1 MNQKI
6 LGSLTATLLVTTL
19 GIPKPSHAQSSQ
31 PLDSKISSK
40 ASIAPQKNLE
50 IASRPIF
57 QPDLSLTTEVVKIG
71 EQPPSP
77 AANEMDESI
86 AKVHSFT
93 AQGRKAA
100 ILYVRNIPVLKFLGA
115 AQKATSSPVK
125 MGTQMTDTDSKPT
138 IDQSTDQSI
147 QSSLEPVVK
156 ANGDLDSVFVAVVSA
171 ETGSPSATPTDEP
184 TWQASE
190 VATRINQLN
199 QAGLDGSR
207 IMVKWDSQSPKNGD
221 RYLITVEN
229 QVLVTVNQNVRLP
242 DTTRNLAE
250 DALQAANRLRRTLGN
265 ADPLSE
271 ISGMPQ
277 PKQQVIALGPIR
289 LKFNGWASW
298 YGPGFHGNP
307 SASGEPFNQ
316 HALTAAHRT
325 LPFGTRVQVTNL
337 DNGRTVVVRI
347 NDRGPFHGNRIIDLS
362 TAAARILGLVQSG
375 VAPVRLDVIDDRGG
389 PISIR

>member
-19 GIPKPSHAQSSQ
+19 GIPQSSQAQSSE
-31 PLDSKISSK
+31 PLGSK
-40 ASIAPQKNLE
+40 ASIAPQNNLE

-71 EQPPSP
+71 EQPPSS
-77 AANEMDESI
+77 ASNQMDESI

-93 AQGRKAA
+93 TQGRKAA

-115 AQKATSSPVK
+115 TQETTSTPVK
-125 MGTQMTDTDSKPT
+125 MGTQMTGTASSPAV
-138 IDQSTDQSI
+138 DQSTQS
-147 QSSLEPVVK
+147 LPTPVR
-156 ANGDLDSVFVAVVSA
+156 ASEDSDSVFVAVVSA
-171 ETGSPSATPTDEP
+171 ETRSTSVAPADEP
-184 TWQASE
+184 IWQASE

-207 IMVKWDSQSPKNGD
+207 IMVKWDSQSPKSGD

-229 QVLVTVNQNVRLP
+229 QVLVTVTQNVRLP

-265 ADPLSE
+265 ANPLSE

-277 PKQQVIALGPIR
+277 PKQQVIAIGPIR
-289 LKFNGWASW
+289 LRVNGWASW

-375 VAPVRLDVIDDRGG
+375 VAPVRLDVIDDRGV
-389 PISIR
+389 PISSR

>member
-1 MNQKI
+1 MNQKN
-6 LGSLTATLLVTTL
+6 LGSLTATLLLTAL
-19 GIPKPSHAQSSQ
+19 GMPQPGYTQPSQA
-31 PLDSKISSK
+31 LDSKISV
-40 ASIAPQKNLE
+40 ALQKRLE
-50 IASRPIF
+50 IASRPVLE
-57 QPDLSLTTEVVKIG
+57 PDLSLTTEIIKVG

-77 AANEMDESI
+77 ASNQMDESI

-115 AQKATSSPVK
+115 TEKATSNQVK
-125 MGTQMTDTDSKPT
+125 MGTQMTVAASNPAP
-138 IDQSTDQSI
+138 DQSDRPLTELETAAKVNG
-147 QSSLEPVVK
+147 SSS
-156 ANGDLDSVFVAVVSA
+156 SVFVAVVSA
-171 ETGSPSATPTDEP
+171 ETRSTSVAPTDEP

-207 IMVKWDSQSPKNGD
+207 IMVKWDSQSPNNGD
-221 RYLITVEN
+221 RYLITLDN
-229 QVLVTVNQNVRLP
+229 QVLVTVTQNVRLP

-265 ADPLSE
+265 ANPLSE

-277 PKQQVIALGPIR
+277 TKQQDIAIGPIR
-289 LKFNGWASW
+289 FKLNGWASW
-298 YGPGFHGNP
+298 YGPGFQGNP

-375 VAPVRLDVIDDRGG
+375 VAPVRLDLMNDGAVPVSSR
-389 PISIR
+389 

>member
-6 LGSLTATLLVTTL
+6 LGSLTATLLITTL
-19 GIPKPSHAQSSQ
+19 GIPQIAQAQSSQ
-31 PLDSKISSK
+31 PLDSKTSSK
-40 ASIAPQKNLE
+40 ASITPQNNLE

-77 AANEMDESI
+77 ASNQMDESI

-100 ILYVRNIPVLKFLGA
+100 ILYVRNIPVLKFLSA
-115 AQKATSSPVK
+115 TQAATSSPVK
-125 MGTQMTDTDSKPT
+125 MGTQMAGAASNSAV
-138 IDQSTDQSI
+138 DQSSQSF
-147 QSSLEPVVK
+147 PAPAARAYK
-156 ANGDLDSVFVAVVSA
+156 DPDSVFVAVVSD
-171 ETGSPSATPTDEP
+171 ETRSTSAAPADEP

-207 IMVKWDSQSPKNGD
+207 ILVKWDSQSPKNGD

-229 QVLVTVNQNVRLP
+229 QVLVTVTQNVRLP

-265 ADPLSE
+265 ANPLSE
-271 ISGMPQ
+271 VSGMPQ
-277 PKQQVIALGPIR
+277 PKQQVIAIGPIR
-289 LKFNGWASW
+289 LRLNGWASW
-298 YGPGFHGNP
+298 YGPGLHGNP

-316 HALTAAHRT
+316 HDLTAAHRT

-347 NDRGPFHGNRIIDLS
+347 NDRGPFHGNRIIDIS

-375 VAPVRLDVIDDRGG
+375 VAPVRLDVVDDRGV
-389 PISIR
+389 PISSR